1 VFCRLPKPAVDFG
14 LRSQRKSAVKI
25 LEDICVYKLC
35 IESNTVSFHKKR

>member
-1 VFCRLPKPAVDFG
+1 LRCG
-14 LRSQRKSAVKI
+14 LSVKFAVKI